1 MLTNVDL
8 AIKES
13 TPDLDFIRLNEKYFN
28 KVQSISIDN
37 AIFEKTDKSFV
48 KPANINWNDLGTYN
62 ALWETAK
69 KDKNNNYIKGDVIT
83 NNVDSSYIYSD
94 KSLIAVSDLSNI
106 NIVATQDA
114 ILVTKLNTPP
124 LHFLSPGNQFCTVE
138 YLISASSK
146 ATSSTF
152 AACN

>member
-1 MLTNVDL
+1 MKNIL
-8 AIKES
+8 IK
-13 TPDLDFIRLNEKYFN
+13 LNY
-28 KVQSISIDN
+28 ISIDN

-114 ILVTKLNTPP
+114 ILVTKLNK
-124 LHFLSPGNQFCTVE
+124 SNE
-138 YLISASSK
+138 IKSLIDLLNK
-146 ATSSTF
+146 KRR
-152 AACN
+152 NEL